1 MRFTPFIA
9 ILPALAAAQEQVPLG
24 DRVQGWFNK
33 AKNYLPTA
41 TPVVPVEKVVEQ
53 KVQEKVVTPVNLT
66 NWQATLEPSGA
77 AQEWLVFVTGGNK
90 TCFGRCERANKAF
103 NESVLLFSADPTAP
117 NLGYLDCEANQVLC
131 SAWVAGAPSLWHFQ
145 VPQAQEG
152 PERPETP
159 LHIVRLNSTTVT
171 ADTIY
176 EVHSKKTY
184 QDVPAYEGA
193 MHPTDGWVSQNG
205 LIVPLGYGIYAF
217 SLIPQWLF
225 MVLISFVSRSMMSR
239 RLGNQNQ
246 APTPAPA
253 QAN

>member
-1 MRFTPFIA
+1 
-9 ILPALAAAQEQVPLG
+9 
-24 DRVQGWFNK
+24 
-33 AKNYLPTA
+33 
-41 TPVVPVEKVVEQ
+41 
-53 KVQEKVVTPVNLT
+53 
-66 NWQATLEPSGA
+66 
-77 AQEWLVFVTGGNK
+77 
-90 TCFGRCERANKAF
+90 
-103 NESVLLFSADPTAP
+103 LFSADPTAP

-152 PERPETP
+152 PERPNTP

-193 MHPTDGWVSQNG
+193 MHPTDGWVAQNG

-225 MVLISFVSRSMMSR
+225 MVLISFVSRSMM
-239 RLGNQNQ
+239 
-246 APTPAPA
+246 
-253 QAN
+253 